1 MAKIKK
7 IDHLGIVVSDI
18 EAAIQK
24 YQGLLFQKPSL
35 TAYFAPGK
43 IELAFFEINGVSVE
57 LLAPQDRSSEIG
69 IFLKEKG
76 EGMHHICYEVD
87 DLESTLESL
96 RGKGFKLIDQKPR
109 AGSRN
114 SRIAFVDPVSTGGVL
129 TEYCQFSKT

>member
-7 IDHLGIVVSDI
+7 IDHLGIVVSDM

-35 TAYFAPGK
+35 TEYFAPGK
-43 IELAFFEINGVSVE
+43 IELAFFEIKGVSVE
-57 LLAPQDRSSEIG
+57 LLAPQDWNSEIG

-96 RGKGFKLIDQKPR
+96 REKGFKLIDQKPR

>member
-1 MAKIKK
+1 MVKIKK
-7 IDHLGIVVSDI
+7 IDHLGIVVSNMK
-18 EAAIQK
+18 AAIQK
-24 YQGLLFQKPSL
+24 YQDLLFQKPSF
-35 TAYFAPGK
+35 TEYFAPGK

-109 AGSRN
+109 AGSRH

-129 TEYCQFSKT
+129 TEYCQFSRT

>member
-7 IDHLGIVVSDI
+7 IDHLGIVVSNMK
-18 EAAIQK
+18 AAIQK
-24 YQGLLFQKPSL
+24 YQDLLFQKPSF
-35 TAYFAPGK
+35 TEYFAPGK

-96 RGKGFKLIDQKPR
+96 REKGFKLIDQTPR

-114 SRIAFVDPVSTGGVL
+114 SRVAFVHPVSTGGVL